1 MAVPPL
7 VSVTVWAGLVVF
19 TVREPKPRD
28 ALESTTVGAG
38 AVTVSV
44 AALVLVLLPSAVTKF
59 PGLTVTVYAP
69 TILLCA
75 WTVIVQL
82 PMAGMVPDI
91 PKSMVVTVE
100 TMMDADAP
108 QLSTRLAMTKPMGM
122 VTTPPS
128 GMNAG
133 AGFGLES
140 VSVSVLLVLVKTVA
154 GAKAAVIVGEFVAVS
169 AVVAAAAFVPL
180 DVVRAPAAKLTE

>member
-59 PGLTVTVYAP
+59 PGLTVTV
-69 TILLCA
+69 
-75 WTVIVQL
+75 
-82 PMAGMVPDI
+82 
-91 PKSMVVTVE
+91 
-100 TMMDADAP
+100 
-108 QLSTRLAMTKPMGM
+108 
-122 VTTPPS
+122 
-128 GMNAG
+128 
-133 AGFGLES
+133 
-140 VSVSVLLVLVKTVA
+140 
-154 GAKAAVIVGEFVAVS
+154 
-169 AVVAAAAFVPL
+169 
-180 DVVRAPAAKLTE
+180 